1 MDNPLAFCQ
10 KQIQALNSQL
20 INSEI
25 ALDDYRKKVEALLSD
40 MGWQMRVQFDSL
52 IFS

>member
-1 MDNPLAFCQ
+1 MDNPLAFCE
-10 KQIQALNSQL
+10 KQILALNSRL

-25 ALDDYRKKVEALLSD
+25 GLDDYRKNVEALLGG
-40 MGWQMRVQFDSL
+40 MGWQMRIRFDNL